1 MSLAVCIQFT
11 NLIEEQSSGTLA
23 ILCALSTLKISQLPL
38 EGISAKSSA
47 TQFHEWRSLV
57 AREFVDLK
65 CDNFLACPT
74 FALYENRNF
83 RWCNLR
89 QESLYGLHFR
99 AQGGQEKLLS

>member
-1 MSLAVCIQFT
+1 MSLAVSIQFT
-11 NLIEEQSSGTLA
+11 NFIKEQSSGTLA
-23 ILCALSTLKISQLPL
+23 VLGALSVLKISQLHL
-38 EGISAKSSA
+38 EGIRAKGRTA
-47 TQFHEWRSLV
+47 QFHEWRSLV

-83 RWCNLR
+83 RRCNLR